1 MDDWEISYGTTDS
14 PLQTD
19 GHSCG
24 VFAIMTAIYWIMKRR
39 LPTASDW
46 TQKNMPVLRLF
57 IASNIISNSELPE
70 YPRFLRDP
78 NNSFIDLTQDDN
90 ESFNSYDIV

>member
-1 MDDWEISYGTTDS
+1 
-14 PLQTD
+14 
-19 GHSCG
+19 
-24 VFAIMTAIYWIMKRR
+24 MTAIYWIMKRR

-46 TQKNMPVLRLF
+46 TQKNMSVLRLF

-78 NNSFIDLTQDDN
+78 NNSFIDLTHDDN